1 MRRKLVLTI
10 LLAALLILCLL
21 PASTEGDITLGV
33 KEGDWIEFHV
43 VTTGNPPEEHNVTWA
58 RIEIIHIEDSEIRLN
73 STSQA
78 RNGTVSSLNIT
89 LNVAKGQI
97 GAWWIIPGNLGP
109 GDMFYDDFLKSNI
122 TIEGEQQLEYAGAI
136 RDITNTTYP
145 TRLKRWDKATG
156 VFVQSTELL
165 EDYTINVTAMA
176 TNMWGP
182 QAEGLGSAVLYALVF
197 VVVIAVIVVVAF
209 AVLRRR
215 KKQYET

>member
-21 PASTEGDITLGV
+21 PDSTRGDITLGV

-58 RIEIIHIEDSEIRLN
+58 RIEIMHIEDSEIRLN

-97 GAWWIIPGNLGP
+97 GAWWIIPANLGP
-109 GDMFYDDFLKSNI
+109 GDTFYDDFLKSNI

-165 EDYTINVTAMA
+165 EDYTINVTAIA
-176 TNMWGP
+176 TNMWGL
-182 QAEGLGSAVLYALVF
+182 QTQGLDPAVLYALVF
-197 VVVIAVIVVVAF
+197 VVVIAVIVVAF